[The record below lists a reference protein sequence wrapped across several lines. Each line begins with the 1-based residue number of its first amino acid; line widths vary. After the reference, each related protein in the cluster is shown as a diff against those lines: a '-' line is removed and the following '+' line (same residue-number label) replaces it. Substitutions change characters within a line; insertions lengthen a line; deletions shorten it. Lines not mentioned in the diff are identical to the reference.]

1 MEGDYTLWIT
11 IVFLALTAALW
22 LVRRR
27 AHRAGAV
34 EVTDS
39 VCGVSFER
47 REAEA
52 TEPTPDGETYF
63 CSAQCAGTFRQTSG
77 QVAAVTPAGGGTAP

>member
-1 MEGDYTLWIT
+1 MTAGGWKVDYTLWIT
-11 IVFLALTAALW
+11 IVFLALTGALW

-34 EVTDS
+34 EATDP

-52 TEPTPDGETYF
+52 TEPTPNGETYF
-63 CSAQCAGTFRQTSG
+63 CSAQCARTFRDRSG
-77 QVAAVTPAGGGTAP
+77 QEAAR